1 MVSIASI
8 NLNDCK
14 NPSLAFNKYIGYLGL
29 LKYVELLK
37 KIELSEEKKS
47 AYISK
52 IFTEL
57 FTEHHNKFI
66 QKDSSLIKSI
76 RIRRDRLI
84 KQLRKN
90 VIIHKEMK
98 LLHRMLIGSGNPSF
112 SEVGFTFSRN
122 YGIPIIPSS
131 ALKGVFSHFV
141 QEEIEKDN
149 IIRKNFKDLF
159 GTGTD
164 NNHIKGN
171 LLFLDAFPTSY
182 TIGIDIVNN
191 HFQPYYT
198 GNKAPNDWYNPV
210 PVQYLVV
217 ESGTFV
223 FSLLAEEDIDENTK
237 NEIKKAFLEC
247 ASNFGIG
254 SKTSYGYGLFKP
266 VDWI

>member
-1 MVSIASI
+1 MVKVESL
-8 NLNDCK
+8 NLNNCK
-14 NPSLAFNKYIGYLGL
+14 NPSLAFNKHIGL
-29 LKYVELLK
+29 LNRDKEPK
-37 KIELSEEKKS
+37 D
-47 AYISK
+47 ISNSF
-52 IFTEL
+52 IR
-57 FTEHHNKFI
+57 HHSYFI
-66 QKDSSLIKSI
+66 QKDTKLINSMRK
-76 RIRRDRLI
+76 RRNKLLE
-84 KQLRKN
+84 QLGKN

-98 LLHRMLIGSGNPSF
+98 LLHRMLIGSGSPSF

-141 QEEIEKDN
+141 QEEIDKDN
-149 IIRKNFKDLF
+149 IVKKNFKELF
-159 GTGTD
+159 GTDTD
-164 NNHIKGN
+164 NNHIKGK
-171 LLFLDAFPTSY
+171 LLFLDALPTNY
-182 TIGIDIVNN
+182 TMGIDIVNN

-198 GNKAPNDWYNPV
+198 GTKVPNDWYNPV

-223 FSLLAEEDIDENTK
+223 FSLLTEEDIDENTR

-266 VDWI
+266 VD